1 MQTLNPLKSH
11 PLPLAAFLVVLLGS
25 ALAAGAA
32 WAAGPP
38 GPPCQGQGPGPGD
51 GWGPHGP
58 GEMGV
63 LRNLPDDIALTD
75 QQKTEIRQ
83 VMDQARTTMDPLMA
97 SRDEKQK
104 AVFDAMH
111 AVPVDETAIRSAVQ
125 TLSGVDADI
134 AVARAQTH
142 AQVMS
147 LLTQQQKDYV
157 AQQIQERQ
165 QQRESNRGT
174 MRDFHRQR
182 RQQRF
187 GGGAPQN

>member
-1 MQTLNPLKSH
+1 MQTPNPLERH
-11 PLPLAAFLVVLLGS
+11 NLPLAIFFVVLLGS

-32 WAAGPP
+32 WAAGPG
-38 GPPCQGQGPGPGD
+38 GPPCGGDGPGPGG

-58 GEMGV
+58 GPMGM
-63 LRNLPDDIALTD
+63 LQNLPDDIALTD
-75 QQKTEIRQ
+75 QQKTQIHQ

-104 AVFDAMH
+104 AVFDAIH
-111 AVPVDETAIRSAVQ
+111 TVPVNETAIRSAVQ
-125 TLSGVDADI
+125 TLSTVDADI

-147 LLTQQQKDYV
+147 LLTQQQKDFV
-157 AQQIQERQ
+157 EQQI